1 MYYGIEA
8 PDGTVIYPKSPTG
21 YDSRWVVGKEKYKQM
36 LSDNLI
42 SWKIIMVNGKF
53 IKSFI

>member
-42 SWKIIMVNGKF
+42 S
-53 IKSFI
+53 